1 MVRLRMTDKSAST
14 KDARLLIVDDDE
26 DMRNLLVKWLGSEGA
41 SVDTA
46 RDGREALEHLDRE
59 RPDLVITDLVMN
71 GMDGLKL
78 LSEIHRRDPIMPVI
92 MVSGQAVIADAMK
105 AAHLGVSAFL
115 TKPLERKELLEALK
129 ETLENSGVRRAAI
142 SDGFGS
148 EIVYQSKV
156 MADLLDRARMVSSV
170 DSTVLISGSTG
181 TGKELLARAIHEG
194 SRRQGEDFV
203 SVNCSAIPEQLLESE
218 LFGHEKGSFSGAANR
233 HDGLFRAASGG
244 TMFLDEIGDMPLAL
258 QSKLLRVLQDFEVRP
273 VGSTKSFP
281 VDVRVVA
288 ATHRDLAREVADS
301 EFREDL
307 YYRLSVVPLHM
318 PALDERREDINPI
331 ADHLLSGLCKRH
343 KLGQKKLAP
352 EAKKILT
359 SVSWPGNVRQL
370 GNVIEQ
376 CAVLSSGEI
385 ITAEMVKM
393 ALSQRPA
400 EVMPLDDAKKSFE
413 REYLIR
419 VLRITGGQVS
429 NAARLAGRNRTDFYK
444 LLNKHEL
451 DATGFR
457 ENQ

>member
-1 MVRLRMTDKSAST
+1 MTDKSASIR
-14 KDARLLIVDDDE
+14 DARLLIVDDDE
-26 DMRNLLVKWLGSEGA
+26 DILNLLVKWFESEGA
-41 SVDTA
+41 TPATA
-46 RDGREALEHLDRE
+46 RDGRQALEHIDKE

-115 TKPLERKELLEALK
+115 TKPLKQKELVDALK
-129 ETLENSGVRRAAI
+129 QALDNSGVRRAAHR
-142 SDGFGS
+142 DGFASG
-148 EIVYQSKV
+148 IVYQSKQ
-156 MADLLDRARMVSSV
+156 MAELLDRARLVSSV
-170 DSTVLISGSTG
+170 DSTVLISGNTG

-194 SRRQGEDFV
+194 SPRSAEDFV

-273 VGSTKSFP
+273 VGSTKCYP
-281 VDVRVVA
+281 VDVRVVS
-288 ATHRDLAREVADS
+288 ATHRDLTQAVEEG

-331 ADHLLSGLCKRH
+331 AEHLLETLCKRH
-343 KLGQKKLAP
+343 KLGQKKFAP
-352 EAKKILT
+352 EAKKILS

-376 CAVLSSGEI
+376 CAVLSGGEI
-385 ITAEMVKM
+385 ITAEMVKT
-393 ALSQRPA
+393 ALSQRPG
-400 EVMPLDDAKKSFE
+400 EVLPLDEAKKNFE
-413 REYLIR
+413 RDYLIS

-444 LLNKHEL
+444 LLSKHEL
-451 DATGFR
+451 DAAEFR

>member
-1 MVRLRMTDKSAST
+1 MSDKSPSL
-14 KDARLLIVDDDE
+14 KDLRLLIVDDDE
-26 DMRNLLVKWLGSEGA
+26 DMRNLLVTWLKSEGA
-41 SVDTA
+41 SADTA
-46 RDGREALEHLDRE
+46 RDGRQALERLDQE

-78 LSEIHRRDPIMPVI
+78 LTEIHRRDPIMPVV

-115 TKPLERKELLEALK
+115 TKPLEKAELVDALAEAVANSGTRRAAKSLDFAGSIIHQSKLMSELLE
-129 ETLENSGVRRAAI
+129 
-142 SDGFGS
+142 
-148 EIVYQSKV
+148 
-156 MADLLDRARMVSSV
+156 RARLVASV

-181 TGKELLARAIHEG
+181 TGKELLAKAIHHG
-194 SRRQGEDFV
+194 SRRSGEPFV

-218 LFGHEKGSFSGAANR
+218 LFGHEKGAFSGAANR

-281 VDVRVVA
+281 VDVRVVS
-288 ATHRDLAREVADS
+288 ATHRDLARAVEDG

-318 PALDERREDINPI
+318 PALEERREDIASI
-331 ADHLLSGLCKRH
+331 ADQLLGGLCKRH
-343 KLGQKKLAP
+343 GLGSKNLAP
-352 EAKKILT
+352 EAKKLLA
-359 SVSWPGNVRQL
+359 SASWPGNVRQL
-370 GNVIEQ
+370 GNIIEQ
-376 CAVLSSGEI
+376 CAVLSSGDT
-385 ITAEMVKM
+385 ITAEMVKTC
-393 ALSQRPA
+393 LSQRPS
-400 EVMPLDDAKKSFE
+400 EITPLDDAKKNFE
-413 REYLIR
+413 REYLIS

-429 NAARLAGRNRTDFYK
+429 HAARLAGRNRTDFYK

-451 DATGFR
+451 DAAEFR
-457 ENQ
+457 NNQ

>member
-1 MVRLRMTDKSAST
+1 MTDKSPSI

-26 DMRNLLVKWLGSEGA
+26 DIRNLLVKWIESEGA
-41 SVDTA
+41 MPDTA
-46 RDGREALEHLDRE
+46 RDGHQALERMDQQ

-115 TKPLERKELLEALK
+115 TKPLERKELLASMKEAL
-129 ETLENSGVRRAAI
+129 ESSGIRRAVQR
-142 SDGFGS
+142 DGFAGN
-148 EIVYQSKV
+148 IVYQSKL
-156 MADLLDRARMVSSV
+156 MSELLDRARLVSSV
-170 DSTVLISGSTG
+170 DSTVLISGNTG
-181 TGKELLARAIHEG
+181 TGKEMLARAIHEG
-194 SRRQGEDFV
+194 SPRRDEAFV

-218 LFGHEKGSFSGAANR
+218 LFGHEKGAFSGAANR
-233 HDGLFRAASGG
+233 HDGLFRAANGG

-273 VGSTKSFP
+273 VGSTKIFP
-281 VDVRVVA
+281 VDVRVVS
-288 ATHRDLAREVADS
+288 ATHRDLARAVDDG

-331 ADHLLSGLCKRH
+331 ADHLLGELCKRH
-343 KLGQKKLAP
+343 KIGQKKLAP
-352 EAKKILT
+352 EAKKILS
-359 SVSWPGNVRQL
+359 SVPWPGNVRQL

-376 CAVLSSGEI
+376 CAVLTGAEI
-385 ITAEMVKM
+385 ITAEMVKT
-393 ALSQRPA
+393 ALSQRPG
-400 EVMPLDDAKKSFE
+400 EVLPLDDAKKNFE
-413 REYLIR
+413 REYLIS

-444 LLNKHEL
+444 LLSKHEL
-451 DATGFR
+451 DAAEFR

>member
-1 MVRLRMTDKSAST
+1 MTDKSPSI

-26 DMRNLLVKWLGSEGA
+26 DIRNLLVKWIESEGA
-41 SVDTA
+41 MPETA
-46 RDGREALEHLDRE
+46 RDGHQALECMDQQ

-115 TKPLERKELLEALK
+115 TKPLERKELLASMKEAL
-129 ETLENSGVRRAAI
+129 ESSGIRRAVQR
-142 SDGFGS
+142 DGFAGN
-148 EIVYQSKV
+148 IVYQSKL
-156 MADLLDRARMVSSV
+156 MSELLDRARLVSSV
-170 DSTVLISGSTG
+170 DSTVLISGNTG
-181 TGKELLARAIHEG
+181 TGKEMLARAIHEG
-194 SRRQGEDFV
+194 SPRRDEAFV

-218 LFGHEKGSFSGAANR
+218 LFGHEKGAFSGAANR
-233 HDGLFRAASGG
+233 HDGLFRAANGG

-281 VDVRVVA
+281 VDVRVVS
-288 ATHRDLAREVADS
+288 ATHRDLARAVDDG

-331 ADHLLSGLCKRH
+331 ADHLLGELCKRH
-343 KLGQKKLAP
+343 KIGQKKLAP
-352 EAKKILT
+352 EAKKILS
-359 SVSWPGNVRQL
+359 SVPWPGNVRQL

-376 CAVLSSGEI
+376 CAVLTGAEI
-385 ITAEMVKM
+385 ITAEMVKT
-393 ALSQRPA
+393 ALSQRPG
-400 EVMPLDDAKKSFE
+400 EVLPLDDAKKNFE
-413 REYLIR
+413 REYLIS

-444 LLNKHEL
+444 LLSKHEL
-451 DATGFR
+451 DAAEFR

>member
-1 MVRLRMTDKSAST
+1 MTDKSPSI

-26 DMRNLLVKWLGSEGA
+26 DIRNLLVKWIESEGA
-41 SVDTA
+41 MPDTA
-46 RDGREALEHLDRE
+46 RDGHQALERMDQQ

-115 TKPLERKELLEALK
+115 TKPLERKELLASMKEAL
-129 ETLENSGVRRAAI
+129 ESSGIRRAVQR
-142 SDGFGS
+142 DGFAGN
-148 EIVYQSKV
+148 IVYQSKL
-156 MADLLDRARMVSSV
+156 MSELLDRARLVSSV
-170 DSTVLISGSTG
+170 DSTVLISGNTG
-181 TGKELLARAIHEG
+181 TGKEMLARAIHEG
-194 SRRQGEDFV
+194 SPRRDEAFV

-218 LFGHEKGSFSGAANR
+218 LFGHEKGAFSGAANR
-233 HDGLFRAASGG
+233 HDGLFRAANGG

-281 VDVRVVA
+281 VDVRVVS
-288 ATHRDLAREVADS
+288 ATHRDLARAVDDG

-331 ADHLLSGLCKRH
+331 ADHLLGELCKRH
-343 KLGQKKLAP
+343 KIGQKKLAP
-352 EAKKILT
+352 EAKKILS
-359 SVSWPGNVRQL
+359 SVPWPGNVRQL

-376 CAVLSSGEI
+376 CAVLTGAEI
-385 ITAEMVKM
+385 ITAEMVKT
-393 ALSQRPA
+393 ALSQRPG
-400 EVMPLDDAKKSFE
+400 EVLPLDDAKKNFE
-413 REYLIR
+413 REYLIS

-444 LLNKHEL
+444 LLSKHEL
-451 DATGFR
+451 DAAEFR

>member
-1 MVRLRMTDKSAST
+1 MTDKSPSI

-26 DMRNLLVKWLGSEGA
+26 DIRNLLVKWIESEGA
-41 SVDTA
+41 LPDTA
-46 RDGREALEHLDRE
+46 RDGHHALERMDQQ

-115 TKPLERKELLEALK
+115 TKPLERKELLDSLKEAL
-129 ETLENSGVRRAAI
+129 ESSGVRRAVDR
-142 SDGFGS
+142 DGFAGS
-148 EIVYQSKV
+148 IVYQSKL
-156 MADLLDRARMVSSV
+156 MTELLDRARLVSSV
-170 DSTVLISGSTG
+170 DSTVLISGNTG
-181 TGKELLARAIHEG
+181 TGKEMLARAIHEG
-194 SRRQGEDFV
+194 SRRRDEAFI

-218 LFGHEKGSFSGAANR
+218 LFGHEKGAFSGAANR
-233 HDGLFRAASGG
+233 HDGLFRAANGG

-281 VDVRVVA
+281 VDVRVVS
-288 ATHRDLAREVADS
+288 ATHRDLARAVEDG

-331 ADHLLSGLCKRH
+331 ADHLLGELCKRH
-343 KLGQKKLAP
+343 KLGQRKLAP
-352 EAKKILT
+352 EAKKILS
-359 SVSWPGNVRQL
+359 SVPWPGNVRQL

-376 CAVLSSGEI
+376 CAVLTSGEI
-385 ITAEMVKM
+385 ITAEMVKT
-393 ALSQRPA
+393 ALSQRPG
-400 EVMPLDDAKKSFE
+400 EVLPLDDAKKNFE
-413 REYLIR
+413 REYLIS

-444 LLNKHEL
+444 LLSKHEL
-451 DATGFR
+451 DAAEFR

>member
-1 MVRLRMTDKSAST
+1 MTDKSPLI

-26 DMRNLLVKWLGSEGA
+26 DMRNLLVKWFESEGA
-41 SVDTA
+41 APETA
-46 RDGREALEHLDRE
+46 RDGRQALERLDQK

-115 TKPLERKELLEALK
+115 TKPLERSELLDALK
-129 ETLENSGVRRAAI
+129 QALENSGVRRAPH
-142 SDGFGS
+142 SDEFAR
-148 EIVYQSKV
+148 EIVYQSKL
-156 MADLLDRARMVSSV
+156 MADLLDRARLVSSV
-170 DSTVLISGSTG
+170 DSTVLISGRTG
-181 TGKELLARAIHEG
+181 TGKELLARAIHEC
-194 SRRQGEDFV
+194 SRRRAEDFV

-218 LFGHEKGSFSGAANR
+218 LFGHEKGAFSGAANR

-281 VDVRVVA
+281 VDVRVVS
-288 ATHRDLAREVADS
+288 ATHRDLARAVEDG

-331 ADHLLSGLCKRH
+331 SDHLLSMLCQRH

-352 EAKKILT
+352 EAKKILA
-359 SVSWPGNVRQL
+359 SASWPGNVRQL

-376 CAVLSSGEI
+376 CAVLSSGDI
-385 ITAEMVKM
+385 ITAEMVKT
-393 ALSQRPA
+393 ALSQRPG
-400 EVMPLDDAKKSFE
+400 EIVPLDDAKKSFE
-413 REYLIR
+413 REYLIS

-444 LLNKHEL
+444 LLSKHQL
-451 DATGFR
+451 DAAEFR
-457 ENQ
+457 DNQ

>member
-1 MVRLRMTDKSAST
+1 MTDKSPSI

-26 DMRNLLVKWLGSEGA
+26 DMRNLLVKWSEAEGA
-41 SVDTA
+41 SPDTA
-46 RDGREALEHLDRE
+46 RDGREALERLDQE

-92 MVSGQAVIADAMK
+92 MVSGQAGIADAMK

-115 TKPLERKELLEALK
+115 TKPLERIELLDALTEALD
-129 ETLENSGVRRAAI
+129 NSGVRRATQ
-142 SDGFGS
+142 SDGFAS
-148 EIVYQSKV
+148 KIIYQSKL
-156 MADLLDRARMVSSV
+156 MTDLLDRARLVSSV

-194 SRRQGEDFV
+194 SRRHEEDFV

-233 HDGLFRAASGG
+233 HDGLFRAAGGG

-281 VDVRVVA
+281 VDVRVVS
-288 ATHRDLAREVADS
+288 ATHRDLARAVEDG

-331 ADHLLSGLCKRH
+331 ADHLLSSLCKRL
-343 KLGQKKLAP
+343 KLSQRMLAP
-352 EAKKILT
+352 EAKKLLM
-359 SVSWPGNVRQL
+359 SAPWPGNVRQL

-385 ITAEMVKM
+385 ITAEMVKT
-393 ALSQRPA
+393 ALSQRPG
-400 EVMPLDDAKKSFE
+400 EIMPLDDAKKNFE
-413 REYLIR
+413 REYLIS

-444 LLNKHEL
+444 LLSKHEL
-451 DATGFR
+451 DAAGFR
-457 ENQ
+457 GNQ

>member
-1 MVRLRMTDKSAST
+1 MTENSASI
-14 KDARLLIVDDDE
+14 KSARLLIVDDDE
-26 DMRNLLVKWLGSEGA
+26 DMRNLLVKWLHSEGA
-41 SVDTA
+41 SVDAA

-59 RPDLVITDLVMN
+59 RPDLVVTDLVMN

-92 MVSGQAVIADAMK
+92 MVSGQALIADAMK

-115 TKPLERKELLEALK
+115 TKPLKRDELLDALK
-129 ETLENSGVRRAAI
+129 QALENSGVRRATL
-142 SDGFGS
+142 SDGFAS
-148 EIVYQSKV
+148 EIVYQSKL
-156 MADLLDRARMVSSV
+156 MADLLDRARMVASV

-181 TGKELLARAIHEG
+181 TGKELLARAIHQG
-194 SRRQGEDFV
+194 SRRQAEEFV

-218 LFGHEKGSFSGAANR
+218 LFGHEKGAFSGAANR

-288 ATHRDLAREVADS
+288 ATHRELAREVADN

-318 PALDERREDINPI
+318 PTLDERREDINPI
-331 ADHLLSGLCKRH
+331 ADHLLNGLCRRH
-343 KLGQKKLAP
+343 RLGQKKLAP
-352 EAKKILT
+352 EAKKVLA

-393 ALSQRPA
+393 ALSQRPG

-444 LLNKHEL
+444 LLSKHEL
-451 DATGFR
+451 DATEFR
-457 ENQ
+457 DNQ